1 MSESITI
8 HDELTIPASEIDWRF
23 SMSSGPGG
31 QHAQTNAT
39 RVELRWNVL
48 TSRALSDTQRYLL
61 LEHLEDRLTDDG
73 LLRITVETERSQH
86 QNRVAATERFV
97 DLVGA
102 ALTPDRVRWATDVPR
117 AVREARLHD
126 KHHRA
131 ATKAARRDP
140 EPEDFEPEG

>member
-1 MSESITI
+1 MSESIPI
-8 HDELTIPASEIDWRF
+8 HDHLTIPASEIDWRF

-31 QHAQTNAT
+31 QHAQTNET

-48 TSRALSDTQRYLL
+48 TSRAITDMQRYLL
-61 LEHLEDRLTDDG
+61 VEHLEDRLTDDG
-73 LLRITVETERSQH
+73 LLRIAVETERSQH
-86 QNRVAATERFV
+86 QNRAIATERFTHLLR
-97 DLVGA
+97 D
-102 ALTPDRVRWATDVPR
+102 ALTPDRVRWATDVPA

-131 ATKAARRDP
+131 AVKAARRDP